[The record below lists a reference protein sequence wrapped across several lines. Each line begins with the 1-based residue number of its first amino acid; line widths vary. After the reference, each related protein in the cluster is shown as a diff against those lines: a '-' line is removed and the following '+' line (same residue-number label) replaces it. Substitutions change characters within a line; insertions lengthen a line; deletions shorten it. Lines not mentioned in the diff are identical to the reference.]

1 MDTIYVGNTDHAWF
15 NFLAQQGDL
24 EEINFWQ
31 PGGSRRF
38 RVLRQGELFLFRLKS
53 PVNMIAG
60 GGWFEWSDQLP
71 LSAAWDIFGRGNGV
85 ASQGDLLAAIERYR
99 RRPITSPHVE
109 DIGTI
114 ILGAPFYFDRADW
127 IPVPADWSLNIVQG
141 KSYSVES
148 VPGRTLLNAVTERLG
163 HTLGRTLGQTHGS
176 TIGGYGGGN
185 KVLGTSDEQGV
196 FEVPGGVVAT
206 MSNRRIGQGAFR
218 GMVLQTYERRCALTG
233 GKVLPVLEA
242 AHIKP
247 FALGGPHH
255 VKNGILMRSD
265 VHALFDLGYL
275 TVTPDLTIHASS
287 RLKDE
292 FNNGDDYRRLHGNTI
307 WRPSDQA
314 RQPSPELLE
323 WHGDMVFKG

>member
-1 MDTIYVGNTDHAWF
+1 MDTIYIGNTDHDWF
-15 NFLAQQGDL
+15 HFLAQQGDL
-24 EEINFWQ
+24 EEINFWR
-31 PGGSRRF
+31 PSAGNAF

-53 PVNMIAG
+53 PINMIAG

-85 ASQGDLLAAIERYR
+85 ASQGDLLAAIEHYR

-114 ILGAPFYFDRADW
+114 ILGAPFFFDRADW
-127 IPVPADWSLNIVQG
+127 IPVPADWSMNIVQG
-141 KSYSVES
+141 KSYSVDS
-148 VPGRTLLNAVTERLG
+148 VPGRILLNAVNERVG
-163 HTLGRTLGQTHGS
+163 HTLGHTQGRATVGDVGRMGVVRTSEGA
-176 TIGGYGGGN
+176 
-185 KVLGTSDEQGV
+185 GV
-196 FEVPGGVVAT
+196 YEVPGGVVAT
-206 MSNRRIGQGAFR
+206 MSTRRIGQGAFR

-247 FALGGPHH
+247 FAHGGLHH
-255 VKNGILMRSD
+255 VTNGILMRSD

-275 TVTPDLTIHASS
+275 TLAPDHTIRASS

-292 FNNGDDYRRLHGNTI
+292 FNNGDDYRRLHGHTI
-307 WRPSDQA
+307 WLPPDRT
-314 RQPSPELLE
+314 RQPSRELLA
-323 WHGDMVFKG
+323 WHGQEVFKE